1 MFDEKSSNIAFVVVL
16 CTVLDEA
23 IVQDLVVKVLA
34 EKLAVCAILIFGV
47 IFFYYWE
54 GKLE

>member
-1 MFDEKSSNIAFVVVL
+1 MFDEKSLNIVFVVVL
-16 CTVLDEA
+16 CMVLDEV
-23 IVQDLVVKVLA
+23 IVQDLVVKVLV
-34 EKLAVCAILIFGV
+34 EKLAVCVILIFGV